1 MAKEKINIVLQ
12 GINNTQK
19 AFNDIKRNLNVLD
32 RKTKGLQKSFSFV
45 AKTATTSFAAVSV
58 AVGVSTAK
66 IDRLVKTSEKLGV
79 SAEFLQKFRFA
90 AEQAGIRTETADMA
104 VQRFTRR
111 LAEADK
117 GTGEAKDALNQ
128 LGIQLRDNEGTLRPV
143 EEVLLDVADGIKN
156 VTSESEKVRLAFKFF
171 DSEGVALVGTMK
183 GGSAVLKEFFKDA
196 ESLGGVLSMQ
206 SAKGVADFAD
216 EMTRLKTLV
225 GGLANN
231 FTASLAPAL
240 EAITVNFVDFIQKQI
255 EAQGGFTQFGNF
267 LANEF
272 LGIVKMIITSFVTLS
287 NVVIGVLEKIQGA
300 GKFLG
305 LIEEA
310 ENVKKLRQ
318 EIETLEKNLFRGDGK
333 GGIRVSEIKARKAI
347 IEQKKQEL
355 ELLKEQGGLQRL
367 NANNLLAKIDEIRQ
381 TLKDDPINLFSEP
394 TGDAGGNG
402 NGDTGDKP
410 KTFGGF
416 LRNAQQ
422 ALENFKKETV
432 DEMMTNA
439 FENAFKSAEDAM
451 LNFIQTGKLSFKDLV
466 KSILVDFA
474 RIQIRE
480 GLTNLFSFL
489 EPKAIGGSV
498 RAGQP
503 YLVGEQGAEL
513 FVPSQSGTIKTHNQ
527 TMGMMGGSPNVNF
540 TIQATDASGFDELL
554 VSRKNQ
560 IVAMISQ
567 AMNQKGK
574 VGLT

>member
-19 AFNDIKRNLNVLD
+19 AFKDIKRNLDTLD
-32 RKTKGLQKSFSFV
+32 KKTKGIQKSFSFV
-45 AKTATTSFAAVSV
+45 AKSAVASFTAVSV
-58 AVGVSTAK
+58 AVGVSTAR

-183 GGSAVLKEFFKDA
+183 GGSAVLKEFFNDA
-196 ESLGGVLSMQ
+196 ESLGAVLTTQ

-216 EMTRLKTLV
+216 EMTRLRTLV
-225 GGLANN
+225 GGLAAN

-240 EAITVNFVDFIQKQI
+240 EEITKNFTAFIQEQVA
-255 EAQGGFTQFGNF
+255 AQGGFQQFGNF

-272 LGIVKMIITSFVTLS
+272 LGILQTIIAGFTTLANVT
-287 NVVIGVLEKIQGA
+287 IDVLNTIRGA
-300 GKFLG
+300 GLALG
-305 LIEEA
+305 LIEESEA
-310 ENVKKLRQ
+310 AKELR
-318 EIETLEKNLFRGDGK
+318 K
-333 GGIRVSEIKARKAI
+333 
-347 IEQKKQEL
+347 EL
-355 ELLKEQGGLQRL
+355 ENLGTIQQNQLSRGSAFATAQLVLTEEEKKRREEILKLLDLEGNIQKL
-367 NANNLLAKIDEIRQ
+367 NTTDLISKLDEIRQ
-381 TLKDDPINLFSEP
+381 NLKDNPINLFPDP
-394 TGDAGGNG
+394 TE
-402 NGDTGDKP
+402 NGDGGEEKTE
-410 KTFGGF
+410 TFGSF
-416 LRNAQQ
+416 FKNATQ

-432 DEMMTNA
+432 DQMMTKA
-439 FENAFKSAEDAM
+439 FEDAFKSAEDA
-451 LNFIQTGKLSFKDLV
+451 LVSFLETGKLNFKDFV
-466 KSILVDFA
+466 NQILVDFA
-474 RIQIRE
+474 RIEIRK
-480 GLTNLFSFL
+480 GLTNILGSVL
-489 EPKAIGGSV
+489 EPKAIGGAV

-513 FVPSQSGTIKTHNQ
+513 FVPSQSGTIKPNNQ
-527 TMGMMGGSPNVNF
+527 TANMMGGGANISFN
-540 TIQATDASGFDELL
+540 IQATDATGIDELL
-554 VSRKNQ
+554 ASRKNQ

-567 AMNQKGK
+567 AMNQKGRA
-574 VGLT
+574 GLI

>member
-12 GINNTQK
+12 GVNNTQK
-19 AFNDIKRNLNVLD
+19 AFKDIKRNLDVLD

-45 AKTATTSFAAVSV
+45 AKSAVASFTAVSV
-58 AVGVSTAK
+58 AVGVSTSK

-128 LGIQLRDNEGTLRPV
+128 LGIQLRDNEGSLRPV

-183 GGSAVLKEFFKDA
+183 GGSEVLREFFNDA
-196 ESLGGVLSMQ
+196 ESLGAVLDAQ
-206 SAKGVADFAD
+206 SAKGVANFAD
-216 EMTRLKTLV
+216 EITRLRTLV
-225 GGLANN
+225 GGLINN

-240 EAITVNFVDFIQKQI
+240 ETITQDFIDLVQKNI
-255 EAQGGFTQFGNF
+255 EAQGGFKEFGNF

-272 LGIVKMIITSFVTLS
+272 IGILQLIIVSFTNLGNIVID
-287 NVVIGVLEKIQGA
+287 VLNTIRGA
-300 GKFLG
+300 GLALG
-305 LIEEA
+305 LIEESEA
-310 ENVKKLRQ
+310 AKALKKELADLGTIQQNQLARGSAFATAQ
-318 EIETLEKNLFRGDGK
+318 LVLTEEEKKRREEILKLLDLEGNIQKLNSTNLITK
-333 GGIRVSEIKARKAI
+333 
-347 IEQKKQEL
+347 L
-355 ELLKEQGGLQRL
+355 
-367 NANNLLAKIDEIRQ
+367 DEIRQ
-381 TLKDDPINLFSEP
+381 NLKDNPINLFPEP
-394 TGDAGGNG
+394 EGEG
-402 NGDTGDKP
+402 GDTEKP
-410 KTFGGF
+410 QTFGSF
-416 LRNAQQ
+416 FKNAQQ
-422 ALENFKKETV
+422 ALENFKKESV
-432 DEMMTNA
+432 DEMMTKA
-439 FENAFKSAEDAM
+439 FENAFQSAEDAM
-451 LNFIQTGKLSFKDLV
+451 LDFIQTGKLSFKDLV
-466 KSILVDFA
+466 QSILADFA

-513 FVPSQSGTIKTHNQ
+513 FVPSQSGTIKPHNQ
-527 TMGMMGGSPNVNF
+527 TMGMMGGGTSINF
-540 TIQATDASGFDELL
+540 NIQATDATGIDELL
-554 VSRKNQ
+554 ASRKNQ
-560 IVAMISQ
+560 IVAMINQ

-574 VGLT
+574 AGLI

>member
-19 AFNDIKRNLNVLD
+19 AFKDVKRNLDTLD

-45 AKTATTSFAAVSV
+45 AKTATASFTAVSI
-58 AVGVSTAK
+58 AVGVSTRN

-111 LAEADK
+111 LAEADR
-117 GTGEAKDALNQ
+117 GTGEAKDALQQ
-128 LGIQLRDNEGTLRPV
+128 LGIQLRDNEGNLRPV

-156 VTSESEKVRLAFKFF
+156 VSNESEKVRLAFKFF

-183 GGSAVLKEFFKDA
+183 GGSEVLKEFFNDA
-196 ESLGGVLSMQ
+196 ESLGAVLTTQ

-240 EAITVNFVDFIQKQI
+240 EMIVEDFVSFIQEQV
-255 EAQGGFTQFGNF
+255 EAQGGFRQFGNF

-272 LGIVKMIITSFVTLS
+272 LGIVQMIIAAFVNLS

-305 LIEEA
+305 LVEEA
-310 ENVKKLRQ
+310 DNVKVLREELAQLEKDLVGKTAQERRFGVSPEEKRARQ
-318 EIETLEKNLFRGDGK
+318 ELVDL
-333 GGIRVSEIKARKAI
+333 
-347 IEQKKQEL
+347 KKEEL
-355 ELLKEQGGLQRL
+355 ALALEQGKLQRL
-367 NANNLLAKIDEIRQ
+367 NADDLLAKIDEIRQ
-381 TLKDDPINLFSEP
+381 NLKENPINVFADE
-394 TGDAGGNG
+394 GDGNG
-402 NGDTGDKP
+402 NGGTTAP
-410 KTFGGF
+410 KVSGSFF
-416 LRNAQQ
+416 KNAKQ
-422 ALENFKKETV
+422 ALENFSEDTNA
-432 DEMMTNA
+432 MMTKT
-439 FENAFKSAEDAM
+439 FEDSFKSAEDA
-451 LNFIQTGKLSFKDLV
+451 LVSFIETGKLNFKEFV
-466 KSILVDFA
+466 NAILLDFA
-474 RIQIRE
+474 RIEIKK
-480 GLTNLFSFL
+480 GLTNVLGTFL
-489 EPKAIGGSV
+489 TPKAIGGSV

-513 FVPSQSGTIKTHNQ
+513 FVPSSSGRIMPSNQ
-527 TMGMMGGSPNVNF
+527 TKDMMGGGVNVNF
-540 TIQATDASGFDELL
+540 SIQATDARGVDEILM
-554 VSRKNQ
+554 SRKNQ
-560 IVAMISQ
+560 IVAMVSQ

-574 VGLT
+574 AGLI